1 MSGFPNRG
9 VVSFGEWSVKEKCQG
24 FCSHAS
30 SCESSSRPDLGSS
43 PVVRGA
49 LYRICDTT
57 RTLVAGKPLHYNV

>member
-49 LYRICDTT
+49 LYRI
-57 RTLVAGKPLHYNV
+57 L